1 MGLCKVAQAAFSSWD
16 ICQQLV
22 VSSCFILFQT
32 AYYLKVTYTRKK
44 NLKIFQQLLQ
54 AGIDHVVVQ
63 SPKSIAHPK
72 IDIGIVSC
80 RQLFLA
86 Q

>member
-16 ICQQLV
+16 ICQQLIAL
-22 VSSCFILFQT
+22 SCFILFQT
-32 AYYLKVTYTRKK
+32 PCYSKVTYTRKK
-44 NLKIFQQLLQ
+44 NLKIIQQRLQ
-54 AGIDHVVVQ
+54 TSIDDVVVQ

-72 IDIGIVSC
+72 IDVGIVS
-80 RQLFLA
+80 RSELFLA

>member
-32 AYYLKVTYTRKK
+32 GYYLKVTYTRKK
-44 NLKIFQQLLQ
+44 NLKNFVFRETFQIIGRLTLL
-54 AGIDHVVVQ
+54 V
-63 SPKSIAHPK
+63 
-72 IDIGIVSC
+72 
-80 RQLFLA
+80 LF
-86 Q
+86 